1 MQQFFARMFGP
12 EGTEDTTGK
21 KNFDMNEIMVAFKD
35 MMPGGEIIQKA
46 AGHMTNPM
54 VFQTLKNVNFRSYDY
69 SFQLRPT
76 SPQEAEVIK
85 MIVHA
90 FKVSMLPGTAG
101 ENNMIW
107 TLPNEWAISFQ
118 GPIRDW
124 IDFPLVAVCTSATV
138 DYGQYQMAGDSSGW
152 GQGAPSILTLNLGFI
167 ETAQL
172 SRQKY
177 ANEVAAAKGGPNSRA
192 EEGTKL
198 GALSRLSDE
207 EIKALKNQGQ
217 GSGGEAPPPS
227 G

>member
-1 MQQFFARMFGP
+1 MEDKEIKISCSAR
-12 EGTEDTTGK
+12 
-21 KNFDMNEIMVAFKD
+21 
-35 MMPGGEIIQKA
+35 
-46 AGHMTNPM
+46 
-54 VFQTLKNVNFRSYDY
+54 
-69 SFQLRPT
+69 
-76 SPQEAEVIK
+76 
-85 MIVHA
+85 
-90 FKVSMLPGTAG
+90 KVW
-101 ENNMIW
+101 EYH
-107 TLPNEWAISFQ
+107 
-118 GPIRDW
+118 IRDW